1 MKLQTVLILVLAL
14 VLAGGAVWLI
24 APLVTSHGGTT
35 ADGENVSIVTAAVD
49 ISRGGTIQADMVRL
63 ESVPKRW
70 ANPKA
75 IAQIEDAVGRAVTIT
90 ILQGEPIL
98 SSKIAA
104 KGAGVGLAAIVPKG
118 MRAFT
123 IQTPTIATGVA
134 GFILPGN
141 KVDVLLTVKELG
153 GGTAGHGGT
162 IILLQNLEIL
172 AVDQRVGPEPT
183 SAEKV
188 GASSKEM
195 RSVTLLVT
203 PEQAAKLDLG
213 GNLGTLHL
221 TLRNPE
227 DTAEVSSLHLA
238 TIAELSQSHPG
249 LLAEVPKPVAAPA
262 PPAPIPKVAKPPEE
276 IRTLRGNQEGLVKV
290 FR

>member
-1 MKLQTVLILVLAL
+1 VKLQTLLILIVALAL
-14 VLAGGAVWLI
+14 GGVAVWMI
-24 APLVTSHGGTT
+24 APAVMSSLGATN
-35 ADGENVSIVTAAVD
+35 AENVSVVTAATD
-49 ISRGGTIQADMVRL
+49 IARGGTIQTEMIRVD
-63 ESVPKRW
+63 SIPKQW

-75 IAQIEDAVGRAVTIT
+75 IARMEDAVGRVATIP
-90 ILQGEPIL
+90 ILAGEPVL
-98 SSKIAA
+98 ATKIAA

-123 IQTPTIATGVA
+123 IQTPTVATGVA

-153 GGTAGHGGT
+153 GGVGAHGGT
-162 IILLQNLEIL
+162 IILLQNLEIV
-172 AVDQRVGPEPT
+172 AVDQRVGTDP
-183 SAEKV
+183 SVSEKV
-188 GASSKEM
+188 GAATKEL

-213 GNLGTLHL
+213 QNLGTLHL

-227 DTAEVSSLHLA
+227 DSVEVNTLHLA
-238 TIAELSQSHPG
+238 TIAELGESHPG
-249 LLAEVPKPVAAPA
+249 LLEAVPKPKPAVPPAPA
-262 PPAPIPKVAKPPEE
+262 PKRQQPPEE
-276 IRTLRGNQEGLVKV
+276 IRTIRGHQEGLVRV